1 MSIIKSSILLV
12 FFTGFNIVLSFFNQ
26 VVIAYLFGTSWEMDA
41 YLAASALPLTLVGIT
56 SGGIG
61 FVIVPML
68 TRYKDKPNELREAM
82 NALFSLVLLAVLV
95 VILFGGFCGRFVIGL
110 IASQLP
116 AEKLGLAAKL
126 VPMLWV
132 MAALNMASGFL
143 ISLQHLNKK
152 FSIAAISLGMP
163 TLGMIAGGLLF
174 SRRMGIN
181 SIVAG
186 GVAGSIIQVLVLLTA
201 TGCLK
206 WFRLSFNFRRP
217 EIKNAIFNI
226 LPLAGSLLPFTIFP
240 VIDVFW
246 AAGLPDG
253 SISYLGYST
262 RIAIVLTTIASH
274 GISVVI
280 FPFLSEIAV
289 SGEMANLKEMVIKS
303 IRTIYLVVFP
313 MIVIVIILKE
323 PLAKIIFERGSF
335 GSDSTAGITRV
346 LPFYLLGMVGTAPM
360 YIIIRAFYSLQDF
373 TGSAI
378 LGLAG
383 TVLYFLLGGLLVR
396 HFSYMGLGFAY
407 AIHWV
412 IMFVVN
418 CFVLGRKI
426 GKIWNIEDLIFL
438 AKIAAGALITG
449 VLVMLICKLLDTHF
463 DVIIST
469 ALPAVAG
476 MLIFYIIHM
485 SLIKIKEMEIITRAI
500 VCKLG
505 I

>member
-12 FFTGFNIVLSFFNQ
+12 FFTGFNIVLSFSNQ

-68 TRYKDKPNELREAM
+68 TKYKDKPDELRELI
-82 NALFSLVLLAVLV
+82 NALFSVVAFMALL
-95 VILFGGFCGRFVIGL
+95 VILFGSLCGKFIIGL
-110 IASQLP
+110 IASQLSVD
-116 AEKLGLAAKL
+116 KLGLAVKL

-132 MAALNMASGFL
+132 MAALNMAGGFL

-152 FSIAAISLGMP
+152 FSIAAISLGIP

-174 SRRMGIN
+174 SRRMGIY

-186 GVAGSIIQVLVLLTA
+186 GVAGSVIQVLVLLTA

-206 WFRLSFNFRRP
+206 WFRLYFNLRHP
-217 EIKNAIFNI
+217 EIKNALFNI
-226 LPLAGSLLPFTIFP
+226 FPLAASLLPFTVFP

-246 AAGLPDG
+246 AADLPDG
-253 SISYLGYST
+253 SISYLGYSL
-262 RIAIVLTTIASH
+262 RIVTVLITIASH
-274 GISVVI
+274 SISVVI

-289 SGEMANLKEMVIKS
+289 NGEMTNLKEMITKS
-303 IRTIYLVVFP
+303 IRAIYLLVFP
-313 MIVIVIILKE
+313 MIMILIILKV
-323 PLAKIIFERGSF
+323 PIARIVFERGSF
-335 GSDSTAGITRV
+335 DLNSTAGVTGV
-346 LPFYLLGMVGTAPM
+346 LPFYLIGMIGMAPM
-360 YIIIRAFYSLQDF
+360 YVMIRTFYSLQDF
-373 TGSAI
+373 SGSAK

-396 HFSYMGLGFAY
+396 YFSYMGIGFAY
-407 AIHWV
+407 AIHWI

-426 GKIWNIEDLIFL
+426 GKIWNTEDFIFL
-438 AKIAAGALITG
+438 VKIAAGTVITG
-449 VLVMLICKLLDTHF
+449 VLVTLICKLLDRHF

-469 ALPAVAG
+469 ALPALAG
-476 MLIFYIIHM
+476 ILIFYAIHT
-485 SLIKIKEMEIITRAI
+485 SLIKVKEMKIITRTIA
-500 VCKLG
+500 CKLG